1 VSDTGEIRMRPIGTV
16 RSPVRDAVDADWG
29 PVVSRIQ
36 LLPELAAG
44 LRGLKGFSHAVVVF
58 RMHEATFDA
67 QKHLVR
73 RPRER
78 EDMPELGIFSQR
90 ARHRPNAIGVS
101 VVAIEGVES
110 DTLVVRG
117 LDAIDG
123 TPVLDIKPHVRAFD
137 APPGS
142 AEPEWIGRLMA
153 GYF

>member
-1 VSDTGEIRMRPIGTV
+1 MITGEIRMRSIGTV

-29 PVVSRIQ
+29 RVVSRIQ
-36 LLPELAAG
+36 LRPELAAG
-44 LRGLKGFSHAVVVF
+44 LRGLDGFSHAVVVF

-67 QKHLVR
+67 ERHLVR
-73 RPRER
+73 RPRDR
-78 EDMPELGIFSQR
+78 EDMPELGIFAQR

-101 VVAIEGVES
+101 VVAIVSVEA
-110 DTLVVRG
+110 DALVVRG

-137 APPGS
+137 APPVS